1 MSLALNLDAVEL
13 ESQIRVL
20 GTGIC
25 LPPARPVREIAAAA
39 GADVSAYQG
48 WDNVCLAR
56 ETDHPSSMG
65 AAALRAAL
73 ADSGIAAGDLKL
85 VIFAGISRDYL
96 PSFSVA
102 TEIMKDCGAS
112 NRCLG
117 IDLTI
122 GCLGALSGLDFAQG
136 WLAVHGGGLAAVV
149 GAERWSQTV
158 DRSSVASM
166 GLWAHGD
173 GAGAVVVGMDAA
185 PSAKAVFIGAE
196 TTTASD
202 LNGLVLVKYG
212 GTRYPVAPP
221 GSNPSE
227 RIFLGADRRDE
238 IRDRYVKGYTR
249 AYAAL
254 RDRFGIFPDQ
264 VVCNQTAAQFVQR
277 IAHVYQMP
285 PDRVVITGRETG
297 HVGSADLLVGL
308 DRLLKPAPLTEPCLL
323 AGSTPYAFGC
333 GLLMPSRA

>member
-1 MSLALNLDAVEL
+1 MKNEYPLA
-13 ESQIRVL
+13 IL
-20 GTGIC
+20 GTGIH
-25 LPPARPVREIAAAA
+25 LPPAQAVRETAAAA

-48 WDNVCLAR
+48 WDRVCLAGDN
-56 ETDHPSSMG
+56 DHPSTMG

-73 ADSGIAAGDLKL
+73 ADCGVDGQSLRL

-102 TEIMKDCGAS
+102 TEIMKECGAGS
-112 NRCLG
+112 RCLG

-136 WLAVHGGGLAAVV
+136 WLATHGGGLAAVV
-149 GAERWSQTV
+149 AAERWAYTV

-173 GAGAVVVGMDAA
+173 GAGAIVVGMDAA
-185 PSAKAVFIGAE
+185 PPAKAIFAGAE
-196 TTTASD
+196 MISASD

-212 GTRYPVAPP
+212 GTRNPVAPP
-221 GSNPSE
+221 GSNPGE
-227 RIFLGADRRDE
+227 RIFLGVDRRDE
-238 IRDRYVKGYTR
+238 IRDRYLQGYSG

-254 RDRFGIFPDQ
+254 KERFGIAPDQ
-264 VVCNQTAAQFVQR
+264 VVCNQTAAQFVQLVS
-277 IAHVYQMP
+277 HVYGIAP
-285 PDRVVITGRETG
+285 ERVVVTGHQTG
-297 HVGSADLLVGL
+297 HVGAADLIVGM
-308 DRLLKPAPLTEPCLL
+308 DTLLKRAPLTEPCLL

-333 GLLMPSRA
+333 GLLLPPA